1 MTKRTNTSRSTPS
14 RSSASLKQLLVD
26 WRRRARES
34 QFAHYEAVKPL
45 VRANYALGVA
55 AVTLSTFAGTSLF
68 ATLEA
73 QSGPEFR
80 LLIAFVS
87 VLAAV
92 LSSLQT
98 FLRYSE
104 RAEKHRGT
112 AARFSS
118 LRREIEFL
126 QASGAPYDKERIE
139 AVREKMDAI
148 AAEAPEIPARVFKKV
163 EELLKERK
171 S

>member
-1 MTKRTNTSRSTPS
+1 MTKQKPTARSTT
-14 RSSASLKQLLVD
+14 SLKQLLAD
-26 WRRRARES
+26 WHRRTRES

-45 VRANYALGVA
+45 VRANTALGVI
-55 AVTLSTFAGTSLF
+55 AVTLSTFVGTSLF

-73 QSGPEFR
+73 QSVPEFR
-80 LLIAFVS
+80 LFIGFVS

-104 RAEKHRGT
+104 RAEKHRGA
-112 AARFSS
+112 AARFGS

-139 AVREKMDAI
+139 SLREKMDSI
-148 AAEAPEIPARVFKKV
+148 SSEAPEISGRVWQRTEAMLKARSK
-163 EELLKERK
+163 
-171 S
+171 